1 MDKESDLSSQ
11 RPDEIRHQIEE
22 TRSSLTE
29 KLETLEHEVK
39 ETVRGATDAV
49 VGTVQSVRNTVEGT
63 VEAVKGTVES
73 TLESVRR
80 TFDVQRQVKNH
91 PWAMVGG
98 SIAFG
103 YLVGSLSP
111 RQRQRVSYVSGG
123 YATADAGWP
132 PQTQSSRGAGRLQEA
147 GDTLADTS
155 RERSEASPQKG
166 GFWSQIAQE
175 FAPEIEQVKKL
186 AIGVAISLVRD
197 AIKEATPENLSPQIT
212 RIVDSVTSKLGG
224 EPVSGPVFYRSGH
237 RQPAQPNGVS

>member
-1 MDKESDLSSQ
+1 MDKGSDLSNQ

-49 VGTVQSVRNTVEGT
+49 VGTVQSVRSTVEST

-80 TFDVQRQVKNH
+80 TFDVERQVENH
-91 PWAMVGG
+91 PWTMVGG
-98 SIAFG
+98 SIALG
-103 YLVGSLSP
+103 YLVGSLAP
-111 RQRQRVSYVSGG
+111 RRRPSYVSGG
-123 YATADAGWP
+123 YDTADTGWSP
-132 PQTQSSRGAGRLQEA
+132 PEQSRGSDRFEEA
-147 GDTLADTS
+147 RETLADTS
-155 RERSEASPQKG
+155 RAQPEGGWPQKKS
-166 GFWSQIAQE
+166 FMSQIMQE
-175 FAPEIEQVKKL
+175 FAPEIDQVKKL
-186 AIGVAISLVRD
+186 AIGAAIGLVRD
-197 AIKEATPENLSPQIT
+197 ALKDAIPENLSPQVT

-224 EPVSGPVFYRSGH
+224 EPVSGPVYRSGH

>member
-1 MDKESDLSSQ
+1 MDKGSDLSNQ

-49 VGTVQSVRNTVEGT
+49 VGTVQSVRSTVECT

-80 TFDVQRQVKNH
+80 TFDVQRQVENH

-98 SIAFG
+98 SIALG
-103 YLVGSLSP
+103 YLVGSLAP
-111 RQRQRVSYVSGG
+111 RRQPSYVSGG
-123 YATADAGWP
+123 YATADAGWS
-132 PQTQSSRGAGRLQEA
+132 PQTEPSRAADRFEEA
-147 GDTLADTS
+147 GAMLADTS
-155 RERSEASPQKG
+155 REQSEASPQKKS
-166 GFWSQIAQE
+166 FLSQIVQE
-175 FAPEIEQVKKL
+175 LAPEFDQVKKL
-186 AIGVAISLVRD
+186 AIGAAIGLVRD
-197 AIKEATPENLSPQIT
+197 AIKDAIPENLSPQVS

-224 EPVSGPVFYRSGH
+224 EPVSGSVYRSGH
-237 RQPAQPNGVS
+237 RQRAQPNGVS

>member
-1 MDKESDLSSQ
+1 
-11 RPDEIRHQIEE
+11 
-22 TRSSLTE
+22 LTE

-49 VGTVQSVRNTVEGT
+49 VGTVQSVRSTVECT

-80 TFDVQRQVKNH
+80 TFDVRRQVENH

-98 SIAFG
+98 SIALG

-111 RQRQRVSYVSGG
+111 RQRQPVGYFSGG
-123 YATADAGWP
+123 HAIADAGWS
-132 PQTQSSRGAGRLQEA
+132 PQTEPSRGPDRFEETGERI
-147 GDTLADTS
+147 ADTS
-155 RERSEASPQKG
+155 REQSEGWPQKKS
-166 GFWSQIAQE
+166 FLSQIVQE
-175 FAPEIEQVKKL
+175 FAPEFDQVKKL
-186 AIGVAISLVRD
+186 AIGAAIGLVRD
-197 AIKEATPENLSPQIT
+197 AIKDAIPENLSPQVT

-224 EPVSGPVFYRSGH
+224 EPVSGPVYRSGH

>member
-1 MDKESDLSSQ
+1 MDKESDLSNQ
-11 RPDEIRHQIEE
+11 RPEEIRHQIEE

-49 VGTVQSVRNTVEGT
+49 VGTVQSVRSTVECT

-98 SIAFG
+98 SIALG
-103 YLVGSLSP
+103 YLVGSVTA
-111 RQRQRVSYVSGG
+111 RQRRPVNYVSGG
-123 YATADAGWP
+123 YASADTGWSP
-132 PQTQSSRGAGRLQEA
+132 PEPSSSDRFEEA
-147 GDTLADTS
+147 RKTLADTS
-155 RERSEASPQKG
+155 REQSEGGWPQETS
-166 GFWSQIAQE
+166 FLSQVAQE
-175 FAPEIEQVKKL
+175 FAPELEQVKKL
-186 AIGVAISLVRD
+186 AIGVAIGLVRD
-197 AIKEATPENLSPQIT
+197 AIKDAIPENLSPQVT

-224 EPVSGPVFYRSGH
+224 EPVSGPVYRSGH